1 MHRVFGR
8 GQAKAPAP
16 TLTDAA
22 ANVIDN
28 RIGTMDKKINMMRQ
42 EIGKYQQQMKG
53 MREGPAKESIK
64 RKAIGVLRQVK
75 QLEKQRECLSS
86 QSFNMDQAGYAIQS
100 VKDTQVTVNAMKS
113 GLKEFKKETKKLDI
127 NKIEDLQD
135 DLTDML
141 ELHDEFGEVLGRSV
155 LSADYNEEDLDA
167 ELAALGEDFD
177 VSRDNEYLDEALN
190 APGVP
195 SAAVGGQSVVPSAP
209 AATNS
214 VSISRRSSVLWYP
227 LFPHFQ
233 E

>member
-1 MHRVFGR
+1 MRIDSS
-8 GQAKAPAP
+8 AAIKLTALAPAM
-16 TLTDAA
+16 LNEASY
-22 ANVIDN
+22 IDN
-28 RIGTMDKKINMMRQ
+28 RIATLDKKIDMMRQ
-42 EIGKYQQQMKG
+42 EIGKYQQQMKN

-100 VKDTQVTVNAMKS
+100 VKDTQVTVNAMKT

-135 DLTDML
+135 DLTDMM

-155 LSADYNEEDLDA
+155 IPLDYNEEDLDA
-167 ELAALGEDFD
+167 ELAALGEDYD
-177 VSRDNEYLDEALN
+177 ASRDSAYLDEALN

-209 AATNS
+209 AATTS
-214 VSISRRSSVLWYP
+214 GGVALDEFGLPQIP
-227 LFPHFQ
+227 Q
-233 E
+233 Q

>member
-22 ANVIDN
+22 ANIDN
-28 RIGTMDKKINMMRQ
+28 RIATLDKKINMMRQ

-64 RKAIGVLRQVK
+64 RKALGVLRQVK
-75 QLEKQRECLSS
+75 QLEKQRENLSA

-100 VKDTQVTVNAMKS
+100 VKDTQITVNAMKS

-135 DLTDML
+135 DITDMM

-155 LSADYNEEDLDA
+155 LSEDYNEEDLDA
-167 ELAALGEDFD
+167 ELAALGEDYEA
-177 VSRDNEYLDEALN
+177 SRDNEYLDEALN

-195 SAAVGGQSVVPSAP
+195 SSAVGGQSVVPSAP

-214 VSISRRSSVLWYP
+214 VSLSRHRLIILTKSLR
-227 LFPHFQ
+227 F
-233 E
+233 